1 MLDLHIMDRDDG
13 TLTIVEVDGGIDIV
27 VAEVT

>member
-1 MLDLHIMDRDDG
+1 MDLHIMDRDDAAFM
-13 TLTIVEVDGGIDIV
+13 IVEVDGGIDIV